1 MNSSGTRGK
10 RRRSEKLERTKWRFN
25 WKSRRTEQSSRSFPL
40 YPLLYPLPV
49 FSFALSPS
57 LSLSLVYRRFLC
69 LRVSPCT
76 SSIHTISRLA
86 WRSSASI
93 SCPPSVPPP
102 LPPHPCIPPS
112 LPPALR
118 VPFYIKIRALKT
130 RRYTKSTPWPL
141 LHPARHHLF
150 SSCLTSL
157 LPSSSSSHF
166 SRSYHR
172 RCSFF
177 SSSRSTAANN
187 PRLRSSG
194 GMEEEEEE
202 EGEEEEEEEWRGIGA
217 ITAAGTRSLSH
228 VDGSLREGTSSN
240 RLRRLFFTA
249 RGHDALLL
257 LLLPPLGNYLLHAGV
272 LTRHSSGI
280 PACTDTLARPS
291 LARDCDEDRPP
302 CAEAIKPSFSFFRA
316 RRVKLCQSRR

>member
-1 MNSSGTRGK
+1 
-10 RRRSEKLERTKWRFN
+10 
-25 WKSRRTEQSSRSFPL
+25 
-40 YPLLYPLPV
+40 
-49 FSFALSPS
+49 
-57 LSLSLVYRRFLC
+57 
-69 LRVSPCT
+69 
-76 SSIHTISRLA
+76 
-86 WRSSASI
+86 
-93 SCPPSVPPP
+93 
-102 LPPHPCIPPS
+102 
-112 LPPALR
+112 
-118 VPFYIKIRALKT
+118 
-130 RRYTKSTPWPL
+130 
-141 LHPARHHLF
+141 
-150 SSCLTSL
+150 
-157 LPSSSSSHF
+157 
-166 SRSYHR
+166 
-172 RCSFF
+172 
-177 SSSRSTAANN
+177 
-187 PRLRSSG
+187 
-194 GMEEEEEE
+194 MEEEEEE